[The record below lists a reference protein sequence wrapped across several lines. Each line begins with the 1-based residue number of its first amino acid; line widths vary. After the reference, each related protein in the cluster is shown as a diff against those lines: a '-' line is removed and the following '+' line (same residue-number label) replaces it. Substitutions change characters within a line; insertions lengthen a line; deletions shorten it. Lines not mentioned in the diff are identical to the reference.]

1 MQIDLSNDIYLRLM
15 IHTQCPY
22 SFQEKDPILEYNT
35 NILHANIKIRLV
47 KLKLACIPAYNEE
60 SSIQDVVKKSLLHV
74 DKVIVCNDGSTDNT
88 AKLAKEAGAVVITH
102 DKNQGYGAA
111 ISTLFDYARKQNAQ
125 IMITLDGDGQH
136 NPDQIPLLLNAIT
149 THNVD
154 VVIGSRFLD
163 DNTKASSYIKT
174 GIKIITSASN
184 YGTNFKIS
192 DSQSGFRAYSKDAID
207 AIHPTEQGMSVST
220 EILLKISNKGLSIA
234 EVPITISYDGDTS
247 EQNSVSHG
255 ISVLANTIKY
265 ISIKHPLKFYGIPG
279 LALIIVGI
287 AIGGLFLDAY
297 LNQQTVFYGSLL
309 GSVVLFLFGAIL
321 SVTAIILFSMANLI
335 RDRY

>member
-1 MQIDLSNDIYLRLM
+1 M
-15 IHTQCPY
+15 
-22 SFQEKDPILEYNT
+22 
-35 NILHANIKIRLV
+35 
-47 KLKLACIPAYNEE
+47 
-60 SSIQDVVKKSLLHV
+60 
-74 DKVIVCNDGSTDNT
+74 CNDGSTDNT
-88 AKLAKEAGAVVITH
+88 AKLAREAGAIVITH

-125 IMITLDGDGQH
+125 IMITIDGDGQH
-136 NPDQIPLLLNAIT
+136 NPDQIPLLINAIT
-149 THNVD
+149 THNID

-163 DNTKASSYIKT
+163 DNTKASSYRKT

-184 YGTNFKIS
+184 YGTNFKVT

-220 EILLKISNKGLSIA
+220 EILLKISNKGLSLA

-247 EQNSVSHG
+247 EQNSIPHG
-255 ISVLANTIKY
+255 ISVLMNTLKY
-265 ISIKHPLKFYGIPG
+265 VSIKHPIQFYGIPG

-287 AIGGLFLDAY
+287 VLGGLFLDAY

-309 GSVVLFLFGAIL
+309 GSVVLFLLGAIL